1 MNRISAS
8 EANGQRFFQSPK
20 AFIYDDFYKPMS
32 VHAKYLY
39 GILRDRFELS
49 FKNDWVDDDGFIYIY
64 CTLDD
69 IRDILAVGKTK
80 AIQIKRELQEYD
92 LLEEV
97 QQGINKPNRLYV
109 GQVVFHKVEASNDAE
124 VLNMNL
130 RKSELRTPG
139 SSEFGLQEVHI
150 LNPNDTE
157 FNETELTNTELPKLG
172 RLSDEDDE
180 ITDNQARETQQKITS
195 NDAMV
200 VKINQLIS
208 DESWIQSTHVW
219 TYLFDWEIENPSGT
233 FELVNAIVDAYWN
246 LRRAKDE
253 GYARVGALG
262 VETALDMSFDNAKK
276 VADQRVVDSKK
287 YFTYLSQGITMQV
300 DKFLLGSTVG

>member
-124 VLNMNL
+124 VQNM
-130 RKSELRTPG
+130 
-139 SSEFGLQEVHI
+139 
-150 LNPNDTE
+150 NPNDTE

-172 RLSDEDDE
+172 LLSDEDDE
-180 ITDNQARETQQKITS
+180 ITDNHARETQQKITS

-208 DESWIQSTHVW
+208 DERWIQSTHVW

-253 GYARVGALG
+253 GYSRVGALG
-262 VETALDMSFDNAKK
+262 VEAALDMSFDNAKK

-287 YFTYLSQGITMQV
+287 YFTYLSQGITM
-300 DKFLLGSTVG
+300 LLC